1 MHVMAGVE
9 VIVPI
14 VAKLRRLRPRR
25 GKVDGAPDHLI
36 AAAGVCN
43 ATRRDGRPEPK
54 KSDAANARGVN
65 AARVVLFY
73 PLLAPSLAAQPSPQP
88 KPRRCAQKQRW
99 RRSQRRMLV
108 G

>member
-54 KSDAANARGVN
+54 KSDAANARSGLN
-65 AARVVLFY
+65 APESFFFT
-73 PLLAPSLAAQPSPQP
+73 PSL
-88 KPRRCAQKQRW
+88 PRRW
-99 RRSQRRMLV
+99 LRSPARSRSPAAAHKNRDGV
-108 G
+108 AHSGGC